1 MNKKEI
7 ELSQSEHQILSRV
20 DQYFRGR
27 NMTIEEK
34 LFYAKL
40 IVTLDLESGHYS
52 KDQEKNKLELFSAH
66 VDKLRK
72 KLHEQV
78 G

>member
-1 MNKKEI
+1 MNKKV
-7 ELSQSEHQILSRV
+7 ELSQLEHQILSRV
-20 DQYFRGR
+20 DRYFRTR

-52 KDQEKNKLELFSAH
+52 KDQEKSKLELFSSN
-66 VDKLRK
+66 VDNLRK
-72 KLHEQV
+72 KLHDQV